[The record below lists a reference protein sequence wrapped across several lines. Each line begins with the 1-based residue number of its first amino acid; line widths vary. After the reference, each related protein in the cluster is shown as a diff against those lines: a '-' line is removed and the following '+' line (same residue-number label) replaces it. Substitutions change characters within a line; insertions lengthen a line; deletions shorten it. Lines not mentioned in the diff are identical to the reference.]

1 MKAMRKS
8 ILACVLCL
16 ALCLGLFAGATFAWF
31 TDTVSSTGNTITA
44 GTLDVEAYAY
54 DLAGD
59 ADQGMSV
66 TIDGVNGGEA
76 ITFSS
81 ARQDLNK
88 NDPPPIINESNWEPG
103 QSSAK
108 LLQVQ
113 NAGTLNAKVG
123 IEFSVSGE
131 LTDALWFDFIQV
143 DPSSVTDGVAG
154 GTGSVIGTF
163 TQREMNTLATFAQ
176 NLELTL
182 EAANDGAADSIFFVF
197 VYGMKTTAGNE
208 YQNTSFTADVTV
220 FATQATGEE
229 DGFGNP
235 DYDIMATYKVG
246 TADELMTALDRG
258 GVAQLNADIALTEPV
273 TVTNADAAISLNGK
287 TLSASAV
294 ANPDGNAF
302 AALAATE
309 GKSLTISNGTI
320 DMSGYNAFAPAAP
333 SAISATSG
341 GKIVLSNV
349 EYTSDNTGVYVQG
362 QGSTVEIVHS
372 TVSAPTYCVGTNAS
386 SEDNHGV
393 NIRIIDSELRSPE
406 SDGWTNIGVMINV
419 PGNLYIEGSTISGEV
434 AAVMVRGGTAT
445 IKDSTLLRE
454 VAPTGYSDTYRY
466 YDKDWVSGNGVP
478 LATLLIGNRGTSYQY
493 PASCTLEN
501 CIVACTFAMADADAP
516 AGMIA
521 QDCMTVYLYGNTGE
535 GLGASLTYDADTVFQ
550 IAETSIA
557 FIVQGDNGDNTK
569 VTPIA

>member
-235 DYDIMATYKVG
+235 DYD
-246 TADELMTALDRG
+246 
-258 GVAQLNADIALTEPV
+258 
-273 TVTNADAAISLNGK
+273 ADAGNFTLTPGEGESLTQNDLAAALNDPNNKSVSLGADMTISESTNIYTDSVLDLGEKTITSEK
-287 TLSASAV
+287 TLYFGR
-294 ANPDGNAF
+294 N
-302 AALAATE
+302 
-309 GKSLTISNGTI
+309 NGYQT
-320 DMSGYNAFAPAAP
+320 AP
-333 SAISATSG
+333 I
-341 GKIVLSNV
+341 
-349 EYTSDNTGVYVQG
+349 
-362 QGSTVEIVHS
+362 
-372 TVSAPTYCVGTNAS
+372 
-386 SEDNHGV
+386 
-393 NIRIIDSELRSPE
+393 
-406 SDGWTNIGVMINV
+406 
-419 PGNLYIEGSTISGEV
+419 
-434 AAVMVRGGTAT
+434 TAT
-445 IKDSTLLRE
+445 IKNGTYSPTNNGGRIRVEGGSTLTMENVTFTNDNSSTVTVQAIQGHNNDPSLKNTYIFIGCTFDNAY
-454 VAPTGYSDTYRY
+454 VAFDGS
-466 YDKDWVSGNGVP
+466 SGNGYEIDVRFVDCMFTFDGLGNGGAAVSIDDYYYGSAVFEDCTFTVTGKGNGTAAIDIKTYP
-478 LATLLIGNRGTSYQY
+478 NYIGENTINVTLSDITFTGTST
-493 PASCTLEN
+493 PATFTTYTPVPVKYKDYIEGVENFVTITETGTCTY
-501 CIVACTFAMADADAP
+501 TTD
-516 AGMIA
+516 GT
-521 QDCMTVYLYGNTGE
+521 TVDKFGN
-535 GLGASLTYDADTVFQ
+535 SL
-550 IAETSIA
+550 
-557 FIVQGDNGDNTK
+557 
-569 VTPIA
+569 